1 MDVEAY
7 VQERLFA
14 LQDLKYLEFNRKL
27 IPTVEV
33 SSMIGVRTP
42 ALRKL
47 AREIRRMPEAKDYL
61 AILPHRYYEE
71 NNLHGFMLEQIKD
84 FDECIAELEKFL
96 PFVDNWQTCD
106 LVTPKVFKSRPAPAG
121 LLPCI
126 KRWLASGHTFTV
138 RYGICQL
145 MEFYMDEEFQPEY
158 PQMVAQIHTEEYYI
172 NMAVAWYFATAL
184 TKQYESVIAYL
195 EEKRLDLWIHNK
207 TIQKAVESYQVP
219 AERKRYLRGLKR

>member
-1 MDVEAY
+1 M
-7 VQERLFA
+7 
-14 LQDLKYLEFNRKL
+14 
-27 IPTVEV
+27 
-33 SSMIGVRTP
+33 
-42 ALRKL
+42 
-47 AREIRRMPEAKDYL
+47 
-61 AILPHRYYEE
+61 
-71 NNLHGFMLEQIKD
+71 
-84 FDECIAELEKFL
+84 
-96 PFVDNWQTCD
+96 
-106 LVTPKVFKSRPAPAG
+106 TPKVFKSRPAPAG

-219 AERKRYLRGLKR
+219 AERKRYLRSLKR